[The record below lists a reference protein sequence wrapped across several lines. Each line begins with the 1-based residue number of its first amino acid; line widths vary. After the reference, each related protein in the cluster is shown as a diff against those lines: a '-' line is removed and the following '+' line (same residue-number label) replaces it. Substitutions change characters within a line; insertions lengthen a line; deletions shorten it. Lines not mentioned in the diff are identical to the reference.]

1 MKFKP
6 SKIIFWGWL
15 IALGAV
21 LGLNQGVWATNSATG
36 ETVKN
41 TYQIAK
47 RESVLEQDETGQT
60 AKQKVSEIIKSDEID
75 EALKNCQDKN
85 SPLCKKGSEED
96 IQKKVAN
103 VINLVY
109 LWVGIIAVAVI
120 IYGGITYIMSAG
132 SPEKVSQAKKI
143 ILYALIG
150 LVITL
155 LAFAITNFILRALEG
170 AV

>member
-1 MKFKP
+1 M
-6 SKIIFWGWL
+6 
-15 IALGAV
+15 ALGAV
-21 LGLNQGVWATNSATG
+21 LGLAQGVWATTSATG
-36 ETVKN
+36 EKAKD
-41 TYQIAK
+41 TYQIAV
-47 RESVLEQDETGQT
+47 RVPIEVEDETGQT
-60 AKQKVSEIIKSDEID
+60 AKQKAGEIIKSEDID
-75 EALKNCQDKN
+75 KALKNCQDKN
-85 SPLCKKGSEED
+85 SPLCKRGSEED
-96 IQKKVAN
+96 LQKKVAN

-143 ILYALIG
+143 IFYALIG